1 MSAINRLRELEREIV
16 HLHDA
21 AGVLGWDQQTYMPK
35 GAAAGRAEQLATL
48 STLAHQKLTSDEF
61 RSTLE
66 EAEKQSAT
74 LDPDSDD
81 AALVRVTRRD
91 FDKATKVPEEL
102 VTEESRLTALAHE
115 VWVEARKKNDF
126 GLFLPY
132 LEKIVDLSLRKA
144 DHLGYEDH
152 PYDALLDQFEP
163 GAKTAEVKA
172 LFQSLREPLVGLL
185 REIQATGIESSG
197 IMTRS
202 YPIEKQKE
210 VTNDVVQRIGFDF
223 ETGRQDIAAHPFCT
237 SFGNKDVRLTTR
249 FDEHY
254 LPGSLYASMH
264 EAGHGMYEQG
274 SPDEYEGTFLR
285 GGASLGI
292 HESQSRFWENQV
304 GRSRA
309 FTNYYLPRLKE
320 FFPESLADVDE
331 EAFYRAAN
339 EVKASLIRVEADEVT
354 YPLHIMLRFEI
365 ETAMVERKV
374 NLKELPE
381 LWNSK
386 MEEYL
391 GITPPNDT
399 DGVLQDVHW
408 SGGMIGYFPTYLL
421 GTLAAAQIW
430 NAMQSELGGLE
441 ARIEA
446 GEFQPILGWL
456 RERVHR
462 YGRKYLPNELLKRA
476 TGSELDSTHMMNY
489 LRAKYSEIYGLSVT
503 V

>member
-1 MSAINRLRELEREIV
+1 MSAIQRLRELEREII

-35 GAAAGRAEQLATL
+35 GAAASRAEQLATL
-48 STLAHQKLTSDEF
+48 STLAHQKFTSQEF

-66 EAEKQSAT
+66 QAEKEAAN

-102 VTEESRLTALAHE
+102 VAEESRLTALAHE

-132 LEKIVDLSLRKA
+132 LEQIVDLSLRKA
-144 DHLGYEDH
+144 EHLGYEEH

-172 LFQSLREPLVGLL
+172 LFESLRSPLVELL
-185 REIQATGIESSG
+185 RAIQATGAEPSG

-202 YPIEKQKE
+202 YPIEQQKQ

-223 ETGRQDIAAHPFCT
+223 DTGRQDIAAHPFCT

-274 SPDEYEGTFLR
+274 SPDAFEGTLLR

-292 HESQSRFWENQV
+292 HESQSRFWENQI

-309 FTNYYLPRLKE
+309 FTRYYLPILKQ
-320 FFPESLADVDE
+320 FFPDSLADVEE

-365 ETAMVERKV
+365 EIAMVERNV
-374 NLKELPE
+374 NLRELPD
-381 LWNSK
+381 LWNAK
-386 MEEYL
+386 MEDYL
-391 GITPPNDT
+391 GITPPNDA

-421 GTLAAAQIW
+421 GTLAAAQIRH
-430 NAMQSELGGLE
+430 AMQNDLGDLDR
-441 ARIEA
+441 RIEV

-456 RERVHR
+456 RERIHR
-462 YGRKYLPNELLKRA
+462 HGRKYLPNDLLKRA
-476 TGSELDSTHMMNY
+476 TGSELDARYMMEY
-489 LRAKYSEIYGLSVT
+489 LRDKYSEIYSLSAT